1 MNHPMLLS
9 VAAFAAFAA
18 IALWLLWWRGRRASR
33 LSRRDWGSGYDLT
46 QLGQESYQPVQ
57 RFEGLGATRAAP
69 IDGFDEAAF
78 LAQARQR
85 YLELRQAVD
94 DRDLAPLRA
103 RTTPE
108 LYASMQAA
116 LAASSSGGSRTEVVT
131 LQALLLELRAR
142 DDEQR
147 ASVEFAGLVRDRG
160 WGGAQPVREV
170 WQLIR
175 PASGGDWVLA
185 GIETLG

>member
-1 MNHPMLLS
+1 MNHPILLYT
-9 VAAFAAFAA
+9 VALAAFAA
-18 IALWLLWWRGRRASR
+18 IATWLLLRARRAGR
-33 LSRRDWGSGYDLT
+33 VPQRDWGSGYDLT
-46 QLGQESYQPVQ
+46 QLGQESYQPAQ
-57 RFEGLGATRAAP
+57 RFEGLGSARAAP
-69 IDGFDEAAF
+69 IDGFDETAF

-85 YLELRQAVD
+85 YLELHQAVD

-103 RTTPE
+103 RTTPD

-116 LAASSSGGSRTEVVT
+116 LAASASGGSRTEVVT

>member
-1 MNHPMLLS
+1 MNHPALLYAAAL
-9 VAAFAAFAA
+9 AAFSAM
-18 IALWLLWWRGRRASR
+18 ALWLLWRARHASR
-33 LSRRDWGSGYDLT
+33 VPQRDRAAGYDLT
-46 QLGQESYQPVQ
+46 QLGQESYQPAQ
-57 RFEGLGATRAAP
+57 RFEGLGAAHRVRV
-69 IDGFDEAAF
+69 DGFDETAF

-85 YLELRQAVD
+85 YLDLRQAFD
-94 DRDLAPLRA
+94 DRDLAPLRE

-108 LYASMQAA
+108 LYASLEAA
-116 LAASSSGGSRTEVVT
+116 LEASAGGGSRTEVVT
-131 LQALLLELRAR
+131 LQALLIELRAR